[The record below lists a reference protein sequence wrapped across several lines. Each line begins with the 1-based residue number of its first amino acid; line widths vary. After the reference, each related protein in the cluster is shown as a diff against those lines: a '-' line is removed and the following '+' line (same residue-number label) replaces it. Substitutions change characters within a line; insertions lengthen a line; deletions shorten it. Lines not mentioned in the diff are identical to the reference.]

1 MPITYRSKHRPDPE
15 GDTISALEERQ
26 QAPSGIIQLLKT
38 RAVRAY
44 SSDDEYDPFDDD
56 EEDQKKRSG
65 RPCGTIFL
73 KVLLPLAIVIW
84 GVNGG
89 GQFFFDKQTIQKMVL
104 QGSSSSSSPQ
114 RQQQKQ
120 PVTKSSFKR
129 SCPAPFT
136 TPKDEKYMNID
147 PLWMPSYPSSGTNSP
162 SGQGNF
168 LKPIVDQLTGFN
180 SGYKSYHMS
189 IKGGK
194 LRRCHAG
201 KDPSTGK
208 LFYNPTAVCTTTHPM
223 TPIFPDTQ
231 TNAFSTTGVLFV
243 IRNFATAYPA
253 FHNDKAVAY
262 HQATKVAD
270 IVEWRQVRDEY
281 MKNQWEEWKRI
292 LLDWT
297 ISGTRENYT
306 KPIFIVYEKL
316 LMNPDLGVPELQKI
330 STLLQEEGFPV
341 APTSEHACIWNK
353 VVPKEQARLKKWM
366 PYSPG
371 YTTEQKAFLQ
381 QELTQ
386 LIEQVQ
392 ETVPELAVILK
403 EYRYEIETEIPTDDG

>member
-38 RAVRAY
+38 RA
-44 SSDDEYDPFDDD
+44 DEYDFDDD
-56 EEDQKKRSG
+56 DDDQKKRSG

-84 GVNGG
+84 GVKGG
-89 GQFFFDKQTIQKMVL
+89 GHLRFDKLDKQTIQKMV
-104 QGSSSSSSPQ
+104 QGSSSSSP
-114 RQQQKQ
+114 QQQQ
-120 PVTKSSFKR
+120 PVTKSSSFKR

-162 SGQGNF
+162 SGQGNL
-168 LKPIVDQLTGFN
+168 LKPLVDQLTGFN

-270 IVEWRQVRDEY
+270 IVEWRQIRDEY

-297 ISGTRENYT
+297 TGTLATHHYT
-306 KPIFIVYEKL
+306 KPTFIVFEHL
-316 LMNPDLGVPELQKI
+316 LINPDLGVPELQKI

-341 APTSEHACIWNK
+341 APTSEHACIWNR